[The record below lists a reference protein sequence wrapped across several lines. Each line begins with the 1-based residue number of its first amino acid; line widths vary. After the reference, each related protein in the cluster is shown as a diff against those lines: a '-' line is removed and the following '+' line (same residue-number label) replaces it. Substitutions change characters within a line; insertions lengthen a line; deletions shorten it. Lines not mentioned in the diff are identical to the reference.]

1 MNQSGPNLSSTT
13 IDSAPLIRQSYRA
26 RLTEWLRRPSVIL
39 IIIVGLL
46 LSRGITKGE
55 PFYNNDETRHVMN
68 GVFLRDFL
76 VDRPV
81 THPLNY
87 AYEYYAKYPAIAV
100 PHWPPFFYFVEGL
113 FFLVFGISVWASRL
127 AILGF
132 ALLGAY
138 FWYRIA
144 ERYGPRSRALV
155 SALVF
160 CLLPVVIV
168 FESVTMLE
176 IPQVA
181 LCLGT
186 IFFWLRWVERERAAD
201 VWAMAGFAAAA
212 MLTSQKS
219 VFLAVFLG
227 LDLLLNRRFQL
238 LRNWHLGAALI
249 ASLTAV
255 VPWYLLSFRM
265 LTTSYRRAIGD
276 NFQHVARLQTVLY
289 YPRNLPGQLGI
300 VLLILACIGICWVAF
315 RRQSQYRFLL
325 LWVFSAYLS
334 FTLIREKEPRHI
346 IIWLPPL
353 VYFALLGIEA
363 VWPWRR
369 WLWVAYGALAL
380 YFLVIGI
387 RFQRPRLKGVEDAA
401 RFVLA
406 QPGSDIVYYQGRL
419 NGDFI
424 FYVRQLDPQKRH
436 MVARD
441 KQVVV
446 TNIDYAR
453 QPLLLASEEI
463 LDFFQT
469 WGIKYIIIENKDADP
484 GLGVVREVLETDRF
498 ERAATFPIQTNDAYG
513 EPGEITVYRF
523 HGVPR
528 RSSQI
533 VSIPMLT
540 IHGNIP
546 ADLSRLAGRPWPN

>member
-1 MNQSGPNLSSTT
+1 
-13 IDSAPLIRQSYRA
+13 
-26 RLTEWLRRPSVIL
+26 
-39 IIIVGLL
+39 
-46 LSRGITKGE
+46 
-55 PFYNNDETRHVMN
+55 
-68 GVFLRDFL
+68 
-76 VDRPV
+76 
-81 THPLNY
+81 
-87 AYEYYAKYPAIAV
+87 
-100 PHWPPFFYFVEGL
+100 
-113 FFLVFGISVWASRL
+113 
-127 AILGF
+127 
-132 ALLGAY
+132 
-138 FWYRIA
+138 
-144 ERYGPRSRALV
+144 
-155 SALVF
+155 
-160 CLLPVVIV
+160 
-168 FESVTMLE
+168 
-176 IPQVA
+176 
-181 LCLGT
+181 
-186 IFFWLRWVERERAAD
+186 
-201 VWAMAGFAAAA
+201 
-212 MLTSQKS
+212 
-219 VFLAVFLG
+219 
-227 LDLLLNRRFQL
+227 
-238 LRNWHLGAALI
+238 
-249 ASLTAV
+249 
-255 VPWYLLSFRM
+255 
-265 LTTSYRRAIGD
+265 
-276 NFQHVARLQTVLY
+276 
-289 YPRNLPGQLGI
+289 
-300 VLLILACIGICWVAF
+300 
-315 RRQSQYRFLL
+315 
-325 LWVFSAYLS
+325 
-334 FTLIREKEPRHI
+334 
-346 IIWLPPL
+346 
-353 VYFALLGIEA
+353 
-363 VWPWRR
+363 
-369 WLWVAYGALAL
+369 VAYGALAL